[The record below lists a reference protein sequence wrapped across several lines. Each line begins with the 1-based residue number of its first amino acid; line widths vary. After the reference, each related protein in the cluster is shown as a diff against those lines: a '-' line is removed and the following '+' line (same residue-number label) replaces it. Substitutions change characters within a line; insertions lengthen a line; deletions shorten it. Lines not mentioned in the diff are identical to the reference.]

1 MHTKMCGP
9 LMFTIDYTNTFCFY
23 PRLKGDRFYGYF
35 ARICHEFEY
44 EAAWESIFLSKI
56 HKDEKTV

>member
-1 MHTKMCGP
+1 
-9 LMFTIDYTNTFCFY
+9 MFTIDYTNTFCFY